1 MGLRVANAA
10 AVPGPR
16 PMARGRVGASLDYG
30 AASIAALQ
38 ASIAPIPRTD
48 FLLARAKAWA
58 SFHPDRQRSHEQ

>member
-1 MGLRVANAA
+1 MKRFGSSRPTACPEDGGMGSRASNDA

-38 ASIAPIPRTD
+38 ASNR
-48 FLLARAKAWA
+48 K
-58 SFHPDRQRSHEQ
+58 H